1 MAFLEIR
8 GLSKTF
14 PGVTALDGVD
24 LSAEAGEVHALVG
37 ANGAGK
43 STLMLALA
51 GVLSPT
57 AGEIRLA
64 GVPVAF
70 GTPRAAIE
78 AGGSIVYQ
86 EPSAISEMTF
96 AENIF
101 LRPEPTARVGLV
113 DRRRLYL
120 ETPRAPDRPRMPL

>member
-1 MAFLEIR
+1 MGQHPAGGVEAEVMAFLEIR

-57 AGEIRLA
+57 AGALP
-64 GVPVAF
+64 G
-70 GTPRAAIE
+70 PR
-78 AGGSIVYQ
+78 
-86 EPSAISEMTF
+86 
-96 AENIF
+96 
-101 LRPEPTARVGLV
+101 
-113 DRRRLYL
+113 
-120 ETPRAPDRPRMPL
+120 

>member
-1 MAFLEIR
+1 MAFLEIQ

-70 GTPRAAIE
+70 STPRAAIE
-78 AGGSIVYQ
+78 AGVSIVYQ
-86 EPSAISEMTF
+86 ETSAIQ
-96 AENIF
+96 
-101 LRPEPTARVGLV
+101 R
-113 DRRRLYL
+113 
-120 ETPRAPDRPRMPL
+120 

>member
-14 PGVTALDGVD
+14 PGATALDGVD
-24 LSAEAGEVHALVG
+24 LSAEGGEVHALVG

-70 GTPRAAIE
+70 STPRAAIE
-78 AGGSIVYQ
+78 AGVSIVYQ
-86 EPSAISEMTF
+86 ETSAIPEMTV
-96 AENIF
+96 AE
-101 LRPEPTARVGLV
+101 
-113 DRRRLYL
+113 DRKSVV
-120 ETPRAPDRPRMPL
+120 